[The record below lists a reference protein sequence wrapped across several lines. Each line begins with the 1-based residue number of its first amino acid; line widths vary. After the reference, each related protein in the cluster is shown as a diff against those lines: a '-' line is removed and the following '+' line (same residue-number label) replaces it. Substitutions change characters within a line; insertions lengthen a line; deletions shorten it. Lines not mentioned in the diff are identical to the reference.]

1 MCRGGWLCCAAA
13 VLALAR
19 AARAPADQEA
29 TIATDR
35 PAVTESSVVVP
46 VDGLQIESGMLAT
59 DTAGRY
65 VTDLPEFDLRYGLLD
80 KTELRLTLP
89 DYFHDVPA
97 ANASAS
103 GLGDTAIG
111 IKQQVGPLGGFDLAV
126 IASVSLPTGSR
137 ALSSHGY
144 DPAVQLPWS
153 RSLPA
158 NWTVA
163 GQLAL
168 YWPTVDGER
177 NTTREVTL
185 LFDRQLSV
193 PCDAFIEYAGDF
205 PQRGGSSQLLHV
217 GTAYKLTAHHQ
228 IDFHAAAGLSDAAP
242 RWFVGAGYSYL
253 FLFRH

>member
-1 MCRGGWLCCAAA
+1 VG
-13 VLALAR
+13 
-19 AARAPADQEA
+19 
-29 TIATDR
+29 
-35 PAVTESSVVVP
+35 VP

-111 IKQQVGPLGGFDLAV
+111 VKQQVGPLGGFDLAV
-126 IASVSLPTGSR
+126 IASVGLPTGSR

-158 NWTVA
+158 NWQWRASWRCT
-163 GQLAL
+163 G
-168 YWPTVDGER
+168 
-177 NTTREVTL
+177 
-185 LFDRQLSV
+185 
-193 PCDAFIEYAGDF
+193 
-205 PQRGGSSQLLHV
+205 
-217 GTAYKLTAHHQ
+217 
-228 IDFHAAAGLSDAAP
+228 P
-242 RWFVGAGYSYL
+242 RWTASATRRGKSPCCSTGN
-253 FLFRH
+253 